1 MAQFIGA
8 LASMVNEKHADFSAF
23 RSTEPHEPV

>member
-8 LASMVNEKHADFSAF
+8 LAPMVNEKHGDFPLF
-23 RSTEPHEPV
+23 RSAEPSDPA